1 MDVIMNRVEMIVAG
15 RRALVDADMVKK
27 MTRRQQ
33 LVASA
38 VAMQDKMDTE
48 KDPAT
53 FRLLSEAVQ
62 ENVQKIVRL
71 NRTIRQNVYFFPL
84 ETV

>member
-1 MDVIMNRVEMIVAG
+1 MNRVEMIVAG
-15 RRALVDADMVKK
+15 RRALVDQDMVKK

-38 VAMQDKMDTE
+38 VAMQDKMDIE

-71 NRTIRQNVYFFPL
+71 NRTIRRNVYFFPL

>member
-1 MDVIMNRVEMIVAG
+1 MNRVEMIVAG
-15 RRALVDADMVKK
+15 RRALVDADMVSK

-38 VAMQDKMDTE
+38 VAMQDKMDTV

>member
-27 MTRRQQ
+27 MTRKQQ
-33 LVASA
+33 LVAHCTFL
-38 VAMQDKMDTE
+38 QDKMDTE
-48 KDPAT
+48 KDPVC

>member
-1 MDVIMNRVEMIVAG
+1 MNRVEMIVAD

-33 LVASA
+33 LVAST
-38 VAMQDKMDTE
+38 VAMQDKMDTV

>member
-1 MDVIMNRVEMIVAG
+1 MNRVEMIVAG
-15 RRALVDADMVKK
+15 RRALVDQDMVSK

>member
-1 MDVIMNRVEMIVAG
+1 MNRVEMIVAG
-15 RRALVDADMVKK
+15 RRALVDQDMVSK

-33 LVASA
+33 LVAST

-71 NRTIRQNVYFFPL
+71 NRTNRQNVYFFPL

>member
-1 MDVIMNRVEMIVAG
+1 MNRVEMIVAG
-15 RRALVDADMVKK
+15 RRALVDQDMVSK

-33 LVASA
+33 LVAST
-38 VAMQDKMDTE
+38 VAMQDKMDTV

-53 FRLLSEAVQ
+53 FRLLSEAAQ
-62 ENVQKIVRL
+62 ENVAKIVRL

>member
-1 MDVIMNRVEMIVAG
+1 MRRVEMIVAG
-15 RRALVDADMVKK
+15 RRALVDQDMVKK

>member
-1 MDVIMNRVEMIVAG
+1 MKRVEMIVAG
-15 RRALVDADMVKK
+15 RRALVDQDMVAK

-84 ETV
+84 ETA

>member
-1 MDVIMNRVEMIVAG
+1 MNRVEMIVAG
-15 RRALVDADMVKK
+15 RRALVDADMVSK

-33 LVASA
+33 LVAAA

>member
-1 MDVIMNRVEMIVAG
+1 MNRVEMIVAG
-15 RRALVDADMVKK
+15 RRALVDQDMVSK

-84 ETV
+84 ETL

>member
-1 MDVIMNRVEMIVAG
+1 MNRVEMIVAG

-33 LVASA
+33 LVAST
-38 VAMQDKMDTE
+38 VAMQDKMDTV

>member
-1 MDVIMNRVEMIVAG
+1 MNKVEMIVGG

-27 MTRRQQ
+27 MTRKEQ

>member
-1 MDVIMNRVEMIVAG
+1 MNRVEMIVAG
-15 RRALVDADMVKK
+15 RRALVDQDMVSK

-38 VAMQDKMDTE
+38 VAMQNKMDTE

-84 ETV
+84 ETA

>member
-1 MDVIMNRVEMIVAG
+1 MNRVEMIVAG
-15 RRALVDADMVKK
+15 RRALVDQDMVSK

-33 LVASA
+33 LVAST

>member
-33 LVASA
+33 LVAST

>member
-1 MDVIMNRVEMIVAG
+1 MNRVEMIVAG
-15 RRALVDADMVKK
+15 RRALVDADMVSK

>member
-1 MDVIMNRVEMIVAG
+1 MIRVEMIVAG
-15 RRALVDADMVKK
+15 RRALVDADMVSK

-33 LVASA
+33 LVAST

-84 ETV
+84 ETA

>member
-1 MDVIMNRVEMIVAG
+1 MNRVEMIVAG
-15 RRALVDADMVKK
+15 RRALVDQDMVKK

>member
-1 MDVIMNRVEMIVAG
+1 MNRVEMIVAG
-15 RRALVDADMVKK
+15 RRALVDQDMVSK

-33 LVASA
+33 LVAST

-48 KDPAT
+48 TDPAT

>member
-1 MDVIMNRVEMIVAG
+1 MNRVEMIVAG
-15 RRALVDADMVKK
+15 RRALVDQDMVKK

-33 LVASA
+33 LVAST

>member
-1 MDVIMNRVEMIVAG
+1 MNRVEMIVAG
-15 RRALVDADMVKK
+15 RRALVDQDMVKK

-71 NRTIRQNVYFFPL
+71 NRTIRRNVYFFPL

>member
-1 MDVIMNRVEMIVAG
+1 MNRVEMIVAG
-15 RRALVDADMVKK
+15 RRALVDQDMVTK

-33 LVASA
+33 LVAST
-38 VAMQDKMDTE
+38 VAMQDKMDTV
-48 KDPAT
+48 KDPDT

>member
-1 MDVIMNRVEMIVAG
+1 MRRVEMIVAG
-15 RRALVDADMVKK
+15 RRALVDQDMVSK

-33 LVASA
+33 LVAST
-38 VAMQDKMDTE
+38 VAMQDKMDTV

>member
-1 MDVIMNRVEMIVAG
+1 MRRVEMIVGG
-15 RRALVDADMVKK
+15 RRALVDQDMVSK

>member
-1 MDVIMNRVEMIVAG
+1 MNRVEMIVAC
-15 RRALVDADMVKK
+15 RRALVDQDMVKK

-33 LVASA
+33 LVAST

-48 KDPAT
+48 KDPVT
-53 FRLLSEAVQ
+53 FGLLSKCCEA
-62 ENVQKIVRL
+62 NISKIVRL

>member
-15 RRALVDADMVKK
+15 RRALVDQDMVKK

-33 LVASA
+33 LVAST
-38 VAMQDKMDTE
+38 VAMQDKMDTV

>member
-1 MDVIMNRVEMIVAG
+1 MNRVEMIVAG

>member
-1 MDVIMNRVEMIVAG
+1 MNRVEMIVAG
-15 RRALVDADMVKK
+15 RRALVDQDMVKK
-27 MTRRQQ
+27 MTRKQQ
-33 LVASA
+33 LVAST

>member
-1 MDVIMNRVEMIVAG
+1 MNRVEMIVAG
-15 RRALVDADMVKK
+15 RRALVDQDMVKK

-33 LVASA
+33 LVAST
-38 VAMQDKMDTE
+38 VAMQDKMDTV

>member
-1 MDVIMNRVEMIVAG
+1 MNRVEMIVAG
-15 RRALVDADMVKK
+15 RRALVDQDMVSK

-33 LVASA
+33 LVAST

-48 KDPAT
+48 KDPVT
-53 FRLLSEAVQ
+53 FGLLSKCCEA
-62 ENVQKIVRL
+62 NISKIVRL

-84 ETV
+84 ETA

>member
-1 MDVIMNRVEMIVAG
+1 MNRVEMIVAG
-15 RRALVDADMVKK
+15 RRALVDHDMVSK

-33 LVASA
+33 LVAST

>member
-1 MDVIMNRVEMIVAG
+1 MNRVEMIVAG
-15 RRALVDADMVKK
+15 RRALVDQDMVKK

-33 LVASA
+33 LVAST
-38 VAMQDKMDTE
+38 VAMQDKMDTV

-71 NRTIRQNVYFFPL
+71 NRTIRKNVYFFPL

>member
-1 MDVIMNRVEMIVAG
+1 MRRVEMIVAG
-15 RRALVDADMVKK
+15 RRALVDQDMVSK